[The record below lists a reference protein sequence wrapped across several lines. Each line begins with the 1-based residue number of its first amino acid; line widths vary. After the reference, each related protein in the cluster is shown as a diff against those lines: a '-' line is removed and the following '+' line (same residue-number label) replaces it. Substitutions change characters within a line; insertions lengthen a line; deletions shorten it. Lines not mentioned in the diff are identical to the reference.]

1 MKDLNLYSVNRRAP
15 HSTNNNDNDVPKDT
29 TEEVLED
36 EAYLE
41 QDDIEDIADGLDGF
55 MAPVYLEYQQV

>member
-29 TEEVLED
+29 TEAVLED
-36 EAYLE
+36 EANLE
-41 QDDIEDIADGLDGF
+41 EDDIDDIADGLDVF
-55 MAPVYLEYQQV
+55 MAE